1 MVESKKQDQAGFS
14 GSERILFVDDDVSVA
29 APVGEMLSQFGY
41 DVETST
47 NPNHALTAFRDDPH
61 RFDLLITDMTMPDLT
76 GDDLAREVIRIRP
89 DMPVII
95 CTGFNRRID
104 DFNADAMGVK
114 GLITKPF
121 TIKDVAKTV
130 REVLD
135 RREDRVDS

>member
-14 GSERILFVDDDVSVA
+14 GSERILFVDDEVSVA

-47 NPNHALTAFRDDPH
+47 NPNHALTAFRADPH
-61 RFDLLITDMTMPDLT
+61 RFDLLITDMTMPDLP
-76 GDDLAREVIRIRP
+76 GDDLAREVMRIRP

-95 CTGFNRRID
+95 CTGFNHWID
-104 DFNADAMGVK
+104 EFKADAMGVK
-114 GLITKPF
+114 GLIPKPF
-121 TIKDVAKTV
+121 TIKDVAKVV

>member
-1 MVESKKQDQAGFS
+1 MGESKEQNQAGFN
-14 GSERILFVDDDVSVA
+14 GSERILFVDDEVSVA

-47 NPNHALTAFRDDPH
+47 NPNHALTAFRADPH
-61 RFDLLITDMTMPDLT
+61 RFDLLITDMTMPDLP

-95 CTGFNRRID
+95 CTGFNQRLD
-104 DFNADAMGVK
+104 EFKADVMGVK